1 MYDGLYTLQNYA
13 QRNTAENLSISIWEV
28 PPGEQGI
35 ANFHEHD
42 TIEVAMITAGTGVH
56 VLNAQRAAIQAGD
69 VLLVYPGLRHGYEDC
84 ETLGLVNL
92 MYDPAKLPFPIL
104 DGGQI
109 PLFRRFFP
117 LHVEPASI
125 PRSPDPIL
133 RFPTRAALETV
144 LAEIR
149 QLDRELNGS
158 RPGNMMVSLVKLL
171 DLLLATLRLAAPQVE
186 DLQEKPH
193 FPLEKILE
201 YVNRNFTHDI
211 PLDKLIRM
219 SCYSKRVFQYKFKN
233 LTGYGATEYILRKR
247 VALARDLLRQRPDLP
262 IGEVGFQCG
271 FLDSNYFSRKFREIA
286 GATPTAYRK
295 ANA

>member
-1 MYDGLYTLQNYA
+1 MYDGLYSLRHYVQ
-13 QRNTAENLSISIWEV
+13 QKHQTAENLSISIWEV

-125 PRSPDPIL
+125 PRTPEPIL
-133 RFPTRAALETV
+133 EPQMPYELKGFYNGCVFPTGNVVKDGILYVYYGAADKYVGVATCPLQE
-144 LAEIR
+144 
-149 QLDRELNGS
+149 
-158 RPGNMMVSLVKLL
+158 LL
-171 DLLLATLRLAAPQVE
+171 DHLLQ
-186 DLQEKPH
+186 
-193 FPLEKILE
+193 
-201 YVNRNFTHDI
+201 N
-211 PLDKLIRM
+211 KL
-219 SCYSKRVFQYKFKN
+219 
-233 LTGYGATEYILRKR
+233 
-247 VALARDLLRQRPDLP
+247 
-262 IGEVGFQCG
+262 
-271 FLDSNYFSRKFREIA
+271 
-286 GATPTAYRK
+286 
-295 ANA
+295 